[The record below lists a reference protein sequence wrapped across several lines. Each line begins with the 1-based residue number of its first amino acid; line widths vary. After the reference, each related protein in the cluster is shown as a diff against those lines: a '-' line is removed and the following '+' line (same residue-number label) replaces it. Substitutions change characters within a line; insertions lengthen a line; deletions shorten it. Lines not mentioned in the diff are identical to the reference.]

1 MATSGPPPE
10 PFQEIELPDGSN
22 PISKGVVQRVRREDG
37 TIFVDIT
44 IDGLG
49 DNLKERIVQ
58 QLRGAALSLPDAEHV
73 RIQPVDHAD
82 KDVELPEAEH
92 VIAVASAKGGVGK
105 TTISV
110 ALARTLAARGH
121 KVGLFDADIYGPNV
135 PHLLEDVEGPVLQ
148 NDLGQPVPLETE
160 GIQMLSPG
168 VVGGEAPTARRGA
181 IAYGAMENL
190 LGQGAWEDRDIMII
204 DMPAGSDDVAGA
216 LLEHVPVDG
225 SVLVTTPFD
234 ASIDDT
240 QRTLDLFEENGVT
253 PIAAV
258 ENMSTYECDCCGE
271 ENDLFDDTVDLDV
284 PTLHRL
290 PFDRELQR
298 NPGGKGGH
306 EALTGVA
313 DSVEEFVDEVLG
325 AIPESAVDLRSLP
338 PENQVRQ
345 LSAELALA
353 DPDETVEAV
362 VEDPT
367 AVLDDLEADAG
378 EMLGGVDTAQGG
390 TTGVVLELSRARTE
404 PQATS

>member
-1 MATSGPPPE
+1 MATSGQPPE
-10 PFQEIELPDGSN
+10 PFREIELPDGSN

-37 TIFVDIT
+37 TVFVDIT

-49 DNLKERIVQ
+49 DGLKERIVQ
-58 QLRGAALSLPDAEHV
+58 QLRGAALALPEAEHV
-73 RIQPVDHAD
+73 RIQPIDHGD
-82 KDVELPEAEH
+82 KDVEIPEAEH
-92 VIAVASAKGGVGK
+92 VLAVASAKGGVGK
-105 TTISV
+105 TTVSV
-110 ALARTLAARGH
+110 ALARTLAARGYE
-121 KVGLFDADIYGPNV
+121 VGLFDADIYGPNV

-160 GIQMLSPG
+160 SIQMLSPG

-190 LGQGAWEDRDIMII
+190 LGQGAWEDCDVMII

-284 PTLHRL
+284 PTIHRL

-306 EALTGVA
+306 EALDGVA
-313 DSVEEFVDEVLG
+313 DSVEDFVDEVLG
-325 AIPESAVDLRSLP
+325 AIPEDAVDLRSLP

-345 LSAELALA
+345 LSAELAIA
-353 DPDETVEAV
+353 NPGETVRAV

-367 AVLDDLEADAG
+367 QV
-378 EMLGGVDTAQGG
+378 VDTLKGDVGGLLDEVDSSQGG
-390 TTGVVLELSRARTE
+390 TTGVMLELTRS
-404 PQATS
+404 